1 MILRASTLQ
10 THLLTIEGSCLFK
23 VPPQGIK
30 QKHSVVHVFECTWL
44 HCRPAWC
51 FLVVALGLWVANI
64 MIINKRMKSK
74 TIVKLLLHRR
84 SCWKKAICCPSIVAK
99 MGLAGEI
106 LMYKIQNAGKATFGW
121 SNNPKLSVLW
131 ILLKTYSKQWIMKVN
146 KGILYN
152 VWWLFKF
159 GNQAWTAGLKVLIYV
174 QAAFPTESKG
184 WKGAQPRA
192 SKAA

>member
-1 MILRASTLQ
+1 MNVLDYIVIHR
-10 THLLTIEGSCLFK
+10 
-23 VPPQGIK
+23 
-30 QKHSVVHVFECTWL
+30 
-44 HCRPAWC
+44 RPAWC
-51 FLVVALGLWVANI
+51 FLIVALGLWVAKHHDNQQKDEI
-64 MIINKRMKSK
+64 KNNRKASSAQA
-74 TIVKLLLHRR
+74 VLLEKGNMLSEYR
-84 SCWKKAICCPSIVAK
+84 SQNGTCRGNFDVQN
-99 MGLAGEI
+99 
-106 LMYKIQNAGKATFGW
+106 KIQNAGKATFGW
-121 SNNPKLSVLW
+121 SNNPKLSMLW

-174 QAAFPTESKG
+174 QAAFLTESKG